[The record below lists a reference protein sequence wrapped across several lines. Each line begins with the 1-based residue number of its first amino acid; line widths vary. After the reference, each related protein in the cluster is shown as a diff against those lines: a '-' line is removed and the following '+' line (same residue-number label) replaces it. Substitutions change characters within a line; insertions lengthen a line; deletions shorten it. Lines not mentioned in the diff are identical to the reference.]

1 MLYNDYALDTFCKKY
16 AKDLVL
22 CCFGEDAIHYA
33 EDFKLTDYHLKK
45 YYNNISSNLNLIQNK
60 SILDIGSNTGIWAV
74 LMCLNGATSVTCV
87 EPRKQLA
94 NGINRFAQIHN
105 LPIVAVNGLHNCIF
119 DLNQTF
125 DTTIMMGVD
134 DLIPDIIIF
143 LNNLR
148 NISESLILKTKDSD
162 AHVND
167 KSIKITIENNL
178 HHRQGFNINTTQ
190 DQLDNLGYQTTI
202 KDFVNNPTVGRF
214 IRFLYGKNFYETVF
228 DYLGY
233 NITDCLTYNDT
244 VDNFK
249 IYSVRLN
256 NTCVGDK

>member
-16 AKDLVL
+16 AKDLIL

-33 EDFKLTDYHLKK
+33 EDFKLTEYHLKK
-45 YYNNISSNLNLIQNK
+45 YYNNISSNLNLIQSK
-60 SILDIGSNTGIWAV
+60 SILEIGSNTGIWAV
-74 LMCLNGATSVTCV
+74 LMYLNGATSITCV

-94 NGINRFAQIHN
+94 DGINRFSQMHN
-105 LPIVAVNGLHNCIF
+105 LPIVAITGLHNCIF

-134 DLIPDIIIF
+134 DLIPDIINF
-143 LNNLR
+143 LNNLS
-148 NISESLILKTKDSD
+148 NISKFLILKTKDSD
-162 AHVND
+162 ALVND
-167 KSIKITIENNL
+167 KSMTITIENNL

-202 KDFVNNPTVGRF
+202 KDFVNNPKLGRF

-228 DYLGY
+228 DYLDC
-233 NITDCLTYNDT
+233 NIVNFSNYHDT
-244 VDNFK
+244 NDNFK
-249 IYSVRLN
+249 IYSVKLN
-256 NTCVGDK
+256 KL